1 MRSERTQLPKELSSP
16 ASTAFNAER
25 HMNKQMTMESSKMS
39 RGTSRLKRFG
49 EKQGSLRVTVPPEI
63 WKEAS
68 WRDGD
73 LVLFETQ
80 LDGSVNV
87 KKI

>member
-1 MRSERTQLPKELSSP
+1 LLLRLFAAADSFITSVIVNTLINSLEGI
-16 ASTAFNAER
+16 
-25 HMNKQMTMESSKMS
+25 QMK
-39 RGTSRLKRFG
+39 GTSRLKRFG
-49 EKQGSLRVTVPPEI
+49 EKQGSLRVTIPPEI
-63 WKEAS
+63 WKEAE

-80 LDGSVNV
+80 LDGSVIV